1 MPMPPALS
9 STQALVLMCVTW
21 FLRINRKKGQNYTTI
36 TALQVSEWLM
46 EKFGADVQQ
55 KAAQNA
61 LRFLTVHGRLI
72 RMEHKVSGWKTI
84 YRYSLPTEDAEV
96 PVVFLDRDAQV
107 HEQGPSQG
115 PDDPPLINPTNKN
128 KINPIK
134 ESCEVHAPQCVEPSP
149 SSTKPRHPI
158 IRRPSDDS
166 EPTVDMNTHQS
177 PNQSSQSPLQPT
189 EVSSK
194 SGIIGDVQSVES
206 HRLLSEIERAT
217 LDDLGAPDL
226 KTNPTAYLN
235 WVMDRRERQT

>member
-1 MPMPPALS
+1 
-9 STQALVLMCVTW
+9 MCVTW
-21 FLRINRKKGQNYTTI
+21 FLRINRKKGKDYTTV
-36 TALQVSEWLM
+36 TAQQVAEWIG
-46 EKFGADVQQ
+46 EKFGADVQP

-72 RMEHKVSGWKTI
+72 RMDHKVSGWKTI
-84 YRYSLPTEDAEV
+84 YRYSLPHMDTEV
-96 PVVFLDRDAQV
+96 PVVFLDKDTEV

-115 PDDPPLINPTNKN
+115 PNGPPLINSTNKN

-134 ESCEVHAPQCVEPSP
+134 TSSEVHAPQCVEPSP
-149 SSTKPRHPI
+149 SSARPKHPVIRMPSGDTK
-158 IRRPSDDS
+158 
-166 EPTVDMNTHQS
+166 PTVDMNTYQS
-177 PNQSSQSPLQPT
+177 PNQSSQSPLQPS

-194 SGIIGDVQSVES
+194 SGVIGDVQSVES

-217 LDDLGAPDL
+217 LDDMGAPDL